1 MITILGAQGTIRN
14 VDSFIQQLLQFSNEE
29 HLVIQAF
36 DATVIYSKDHLIS
49 AATHAKRAFL
59 QGTNATNSLAL
70 EILLYAAG
78 ERQIQKAIKK
88 VGVKKGEQQIVFLI
102 TDSADQKGKK
112 SIDKAV
118 IRRILKTF
126 QLTTDEQELKADRE
140 TLKRFGITEIE
151 LSTIPEEKYGDLI
164 LEKIALVDVI
174 K

>member
-1 MITILGAQGTIRN
+1 MRRVTIKN
-14 VDSFIQQLLQFSNEE
+14 VDSFIQQLFQFSNEE

>member
-1 MITILGAQGTIRN
+1 MITILGAQGTIKN

-102 TDSADQKGKK
+102 TDSADRKGKK

-126 QLTTDEQELKADRE
+126 QLTTDEQELKADGE